1 MAEEIISRSLPT
13 PQLSSQ
19 DLLGQVKL
27 QFFHLNPEESL
38 NFTLN
43 TTISLISNDMRKS
56 YPAYQPRI
64 P

>member
-1 MAEEIISRSLPT
+1 MAEEIISRSLSP

-27 QFFHLNPEESL
+27 QSPHLNPEESL

-43 TTISLISNDMRKS
+43 TNYLPYK
-56 YPAYQPRI
+56 
-64 P
+64 

>member
-27 QFFHLNPEESL
+27 QSFHLNPEESL

-43 TTISLISNDMRKS
+43 TNYLPYK
-56 YPAYQPRI
+56 
-64 P
+64 